1 VSDCMYSWREMQVGT
16 VQLTPVTC
24 LLHGKAS
31 VSQSGRTFYQATGCY
46 TPEDVRV
53 TEGNY
58 GVKSLP
64 LPAPLKLGKHRTDGD
79 HDIICF

>member
-1 VSDCMYSWREMQVGT
+1 MQGGT

-31 VSQSGRTFYQATGCY
+31 VTQSGRTVYRATGCY

-53 TEGNY
+53 KKEITLLN
-58 GVKSLP
+58 SLP
-64 LPAPLKLGKHRTDGD
+64 SPAPLKLGKLCTGGD
-79 HDIICF
+79 HGVICF